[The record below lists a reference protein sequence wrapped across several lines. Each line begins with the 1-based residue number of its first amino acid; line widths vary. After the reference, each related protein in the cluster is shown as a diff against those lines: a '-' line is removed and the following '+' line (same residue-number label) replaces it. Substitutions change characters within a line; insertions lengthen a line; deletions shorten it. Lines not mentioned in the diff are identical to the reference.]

1 VSHESNFS
9 ALALDT
15 DTELTPTPASP
26 RVRLRVPESR
36 EPGAIVSTWVIGIG
50 CRRGV
55 SVEQIHAAVF
65 AALGTHPLAS
75 TRALASIDSKN
86 DETALLEFAAR
97 HGLPLQFF
105 SKQRIAQVDTSVS
118 EQVQA
123 LLGIDGVCEPCALLA
138 SRNGRIIVP
147 KTVTGGVTVAI
158 AEDDPNQQTDNER
171 TS

>member
-1 VSHESNFS
+1 MS
-9 ALALDT
+9 A
-15 DTELTPTPASP
+15 
-26 RVRLRVPESR
+26 
-36 EPGAIVSTWVIGIG
+36 WVIGIG
-50 CRRGV
+50 CRSGV

-65 AALGTHPLAS
+65 AALGTRPLAN

-86 DETALLEFAAR
+86 DEIALLEFAAS

-118 EQVQA
+118 ERVQT

-138 SRNGRIIVP
+138 SRSGRIIVP

>member
-1 VSHESNFS
+1 M
-9 ALALDT
+9 
-15 DTELTPTPASP
+15 
-26 RVRLRVPESR
+26 
-36 EPGAIVSTWVIGIG
+36 STWVIGIG

-65 AALGTHPLAS
+65 GALGTRSLAS
-75 TRALASIDSKN
+75 TRALASIDSKK

-105 SKQRIAQVDTSVS
+105 SKQRIAQVETSAS
-118 EQVQA
+118 ERVQA

-147 KTVTGGVTVAI
+147 KRVTNGVTVAI
-158 AEDDPNQQTDNER
+158 AEDDLGQEIKQQTDNQR
-171 TS
+171 T

>member
-1 VSHESNFS
+1 M
-9 ALALDT
+9 
-15 DTELTPTPASP
+15 
-26 RVRLRVPESR
+26 
-36 EPGAIVSTWVIGIG
+36 STWVIGMG

-65 AALGTHPLAS
+65 AALGTRPLAS
-75 TRALASIDSKN
+75 VRALASVDSKK

-105 SKQRIAQVDTSVS
+105 SKQHIAQVETSTS
-118 EQVQA
+118 ERVQA

-147 KTVTGGVTVAI
+147 KRVTDGVTVAI
-158 AEDDPNQQTDNER
+158 AEDDPNQQTDNQR
-171 TS
+171 T

>member
-1 VSHESNFS
+1 
-9 ALALDT
+9 L
-15 DTELTPTPASP
+15 
-26 RVRLRVPESR
+26 R
-36 EPGAIVSTWVIGIG
+36 EPDAIVSTWVIGIG
-50 CRRGV
+50 CRRDV

-86 DETALLEFAAR
+86 DEPALLEFAAR

-105 SKQRIAQVDTSVS
+105 SKQHIAQVETGAS
-118 EQVQA
+118 QRVQA

-147 KTVTGGVTVAI
+147 ITVIGGVTVAI

>member
-1 VSHESNFS
+1 VPHESKFS

-15 DTELTPTPASP
+15 ELTPAPAFP
-26 RVRLRVPESR
+26 RVRLRVSESR

-65 AALGTHPLAS
+65 AALGTRPLAS
-75 TRALASIDSKN
+75 TRALASIDSKK
-86 DETALLEFAAR
+86 DETALLEFAAGQ
-97 HGLPLQFF
+97 GLPLQFF
-105 SKQRIAQVDTSVS
+105 SKQHIAQIGTGAS
-118 EQVQA
+118 ERVQA

-138 SRNGRIIVP
+138 SHNGRIIVP

>member
-1 VSHESNFS
+1 M
-9 ALALDT
+9 
-15 DTELTPTPASP
+15 
-26 RVRLRVPESR
+26 
-36 EPGAIVSTWVIGIG
+36 STWVIGIG

-65 AALGTHPLAS
+65 AALGTRPLAS
-75 TRALASIDSKN
+75 ARALASIDSKN

-105 SKQRIAQVDTSVS
+105 SKQRIAQIETSTS
-118 EQVQA
+118 ERVQG

-138 SRNGRIIVP
+138 ARNGRIIVP
-147 KTVTGGVTVAI
+147 KTVTDGVTVAI
-158 AEDDPNQQTDNER
+158 AEDDLRQQIEQQTDNQR